1 MHFLKIAERIIK
13 IQSVSDL
20 ITNSSSEAFV
30 VYTKEGIQLFK
41 DIVST
46 LIEDNFDNHFIL
58 ELDIDEWYRD
68 DYETR
73 PEEEKDLSFEDW
85 CFKHDVEDIE
95 GCTYVKGFIIT
106 AKDPKDLDKANK
118 LNQIYSIFE
127 TETRYC

>member
-1 MHFLKIAERIIK
+1 MTIK

-30 VYTKEGIQLFK
+30 MYTKEGIQLFK

-46 LIEDNFDNHFIL
+46 LIGDDFDNHFNL
-58 ELDIDEWYRD
+58 ELDIDEWWMD

-73 PEEEKDLSFEDW
+73 PAEEKDLSFEDW
-85 CFKHDVEDIE
+85 CFKHDAEDCEGRPYVEGVI
-95 GCTYVKGFIIT
+95 VT
-106 AKDPKDLDKANK
+106 AQDPKDLDKANR

>member
-1 MHFLKIAERIIK
+1 MTIK

-30 VYTKEGIQLFK
+30 MYTKEVIQLFK
-41 DIVST
+41 YIVST
-46 LIEDNFDNHFIL
+46 LIGDDFDKHFNL
-58 ELDIDEWYRD
+58 ELDIDEWWMD

-73 PEEEKDLSFEDW
+73 PEDEKDLSFEDW
-85 CFKHDVEDIE
+85 CFKHDAESYE
-95 GCTYVKGFIIT
+95 GSPYIGGFIVT
-106 AKDPKDLDKANK
+106 AKDPKDVDKADK

>member
-1 MHFLKIAERIIK
+1 MHSLKTAGRIVK

-30 VYTKEGIQLFK
+30 MYTKEGIQLFK

-46 LIEDNFDNHFIL
+46 LIGDDFDNHFNL
-58 ELDIDEWYRD
+58 ELDIDEWWID

-73 PEEEKDLSFEDW
+73 PESERDLSFEDW
-85 CFKHDVEDIE
+85 CFKHDAEECE
-95 GCTYVKGFIIT
+95 GSPYVGGFVVT
-106 AKDPKDLDKANK
+106 AKDPKDTAKATK

>member
-1 MHFLKIAERIIK
+1 MKSVK
-13 IQSVSDL
+13 IQSISDL

-30 VYTKEGIQLFK
+30 MYTKEGIQTFK

-46 LIEDNFDNHFIL
+46 LIGDDFDNHFNL
-58 ELDIDEWYRD
+58 ELNIEEWWIS
-68 DYETR
+68 DYEER

-85 CFKHDVEDIE
+85 CFKHDVEEWE
-95 GCTYVKGFIIT
+95 GRPLVEGFTVI